1 MKRQAQFP
9 LVALLVVALASACGQ
24 QADAPAPAP
33 AVASTI
39 TVTSVTPE
47 RESVLRVG
55 DEVAVGIEVQY
66 TMGAPGGN
74 LGLVVQTGDGQVLAE
89 QVARAIQGEH
99 ALTLQASFTVPETD
113 MVHLVVPLSERGRNT
128 TSDVEII
135 SYEVAPR

>member
-1 MKRQAQFP
+1 MERHARLPLAAF
-9 LVALLVVALASACGQ
+9 LVAALASACGQ
-24 QADAPAPAP
+24 QAEAPAPSP

-39 TVTSVTPE
+39 TVTSLTPE

-89 QVARAIQGEH
+89 QVARAIQGDH
-99 ALTLQASFTVPETD
+99 AVTLQASFTVPDTD
-113 MVHLVVPLSERGRNT
+113 IVHLVVPLSERGRNT

-135 SYEVAPR
+135 SYEVDPL